1 MKLIF
6 TILIIGFLNLA
17 IASEDKVLNDENY
30 INDDQYYKKGI
41 NFYENGLKN
50 HLLFFL
56 IFQRKGIKTRYIIC
70 PICFMKV
77 LEQYKTSSCL

>member
-41 NFYENGLKN
+41 NFYENGEFKKSFVA
-50 HLLFFL
+50 LFP
-56 IFQRKGIKTRYIIC
+56 KWK
-70 PICFMKV
+70 
-77 LEQYKTSSCL
+77 